1 MTPPSVLPNTGWQN
15 GVKKAA
21 AINIELAEEFNGTVI
36 DMYQISKDKKWK
48 FPDNLH
54 PSDKEYRDFNDYYD
68 FAEAV
73 YESLKDTIV
82 K

>member
-1 MTPPSVLPNTGWQN
+1 MTPPSILPNAAWQN

-36 DMYQISKDKKWK
+36 DMYQISKDKKWS
-48 FPDNLH
+48 FPDKVH
-54 PSDKEYRDFNDYYD
+54 PSEKEGYLA

-73 YESLKDTIV
+73 YENLKDTIV